1 MRIGTL
7 ARKAGVSRDT
17 VRFYERQGL
26 ISSQRTGNGYR
37 EFPDD
42 MLQQLLYVRMAQAL
56 GFSLAEIGG
65 GLTDLLRKPSTAQD
79 ARRVLLEKIAMID
92 GRISELRLL
101 RKELQART
109 KLDCPFVIK
118 ETSPAAKRR
127 RLT

>member
-26 ISSQRTGNGYR
+26 ISSHRTVNGYR
-37 EFPDD
+37 EFRDD
-42 MLQQLLYVRMAQAL
+42 MLQQLLYVRTAQAL

-65 GLTDLLRKPSTAQD
+65 ELTDLLRKPSTAQD
-79 ARRVLLEKIAMID
+79 ARRVLLDKIAMID
-92 GRISELRLL
+92 GRIAELRSL

-109 KLDCPFVIK
+109 KLACPFVIASSTT
-118 ETSPAAKRR
+118 ERR
-127 RLT
+127 KSRT

>member
-42 MLQQLLYVRMAQAL
+42 MLQQLLYVRTAQAL

-79 ARRVLLEKIAMID
+79 ARRVLHEKIAMID
-92 GRISELRLL
+92 ERISELKSL

-109 KLDCPFVIK
+109 KLDCPFVV
-118 ETSPAAKRR
+118 TGSTAARR
-127 RLT
+127 KPRA

>member
-26 ISSQRTGNGYR
+26 ISSRRTANGYR

-42 MLQQLLYVRMAQAL
+42 MLQQLLYVRTAQAL
-56 GFSLAEIGG
+56 GFSLAEIGD
-65 GLTDLLRKPSTAQD
+65 GLIDLLRKPSTAQD
-79 ARRVLLEKIAMID
+79 ARRVLLRKIAMID
-92 GRISELRLL
+92 DRIAELRSL

-118 ETSPAAKRR
+118 RPAAKYQA
-127 RLT
+127 